1 MNGGLAAHS
10 PCEGMRGSDFPPCA
24 GREGYANAL
33 NGVRGH
39 SAFAAGDDVEW
50 VLGKTAANIWSFE

>member
-1 MNGGLAAHS
+1 
-10 PCEGMRGSDFPPCA
+10 MRGSDFPPCA